1 LIDYKKLPVEA
12 LSDYKRKNFY
22 HKERNASTK
31 NVFEDTSQSQKA
43 DVNINNQLNNTNQN
57 KPLKSSYNASAR
69 NLMESVNNLKPSKV
83 NSIFKLV
90 IYKEGKKEKKVNLN
104 RSLVE
109 SSLDSNYFHHTQKA
123 HVYIYQF

>member
-1 LIDYKKLPVEA
+1 LIDYKKLPVED

-22 HKERNASTK
+22 NKERNASSK

-43 DVNINNQLNNTNQN
+43 DVNINIQLNNTNQN
-57 KPLKSSYNASAR
+57 KLLKSSYNASAR

-90 IYKEGKKEKKVNLN
+90 IYIGKEEGK
-104 RSLVE
+104 E
-109 SSLDSNYFHHTQKA
+109 SKS
-123 HVYIYQF
+123 